1 MLRNEDRIPG
11 FTQVCQNL
19 CCLPLQCGYE
29 FCSHNS
35 DTILS
40 LLHFQAFPAG
50 NLRNL
55 NKEPPLYHSVEVN
68 KNVLSGIKSSV
79 GGFDSHALPPFDFKV
94 LLIYLLRPLRRFL
107 WSARGTNSFKTRRKG
122 YKEKNL
128 LRNETWCPSCLYGYS
143 INVYTTIILDLYNV
157 VYFKQLLTDLCHSI
171 KPFNLE

>member
-1 MLRNEDRIPG
+1 MKRQPTVI
-11 FTQVCQNL
+11 
-19 CCLPLQCGYE
+19 
-29 FCSHNS
+29 
-35 DTILS
+35 I
-40 LLHFQAFPAG
+40 
-50 NLRNL
+50 
-55 NKEPPLYHSVEVN
+55 NKELPLYHSVKVS
-68 KNVLSGIKSSV
+68 KNALSGMKSSV

-171 KPFNLE
+171 KPFNLEWEHFLHWMNWLNDLIAKSLFQPVSGLLFARTVWFQKN